1 VEDRRRRETALT
13 REVADAPPTAADL
26 ATALDQ
32 LPAPAQDRL
41 EELRAEITDLE
52 RRIERQVANLEAED
66 ATPSL
71 RRRVGTRIAELEDA
85 LEERRQHA
93 NALAAQSAD
102 APPTVADLATALD
115 RLPLLAERL
124 QDLPHAELRALFDS
138 LQLQIAFQPQTRTID
153 VEVTLVA
160 DEPPDRDGETS
171 QVWSVPPGG
180 LGPDLRRL
188 VRLRHRVRL
197 RLERSH

>member
-71 RRRVGTRIAELEDA
+71 NTR
-85 LEERRQHA
+85 Q
-93 NALAAQSAD
+93 
-102 APPTVADLATALD
+102 PTNK
-115 RLPLLAERL
+115 PY
-124 QDLPHAELRALFDS
+124 
-138 LQLQIAFQPQTRTID
+138 
-153 VEVTLVA
+153 
-160 DEPPDRDGETS
+160 
-171 QVWSVPPGG
+171 
-180 LGPDLRRL
+180 
-188 VRLRHRVRL
+188 
-197 RLERSH
+197 